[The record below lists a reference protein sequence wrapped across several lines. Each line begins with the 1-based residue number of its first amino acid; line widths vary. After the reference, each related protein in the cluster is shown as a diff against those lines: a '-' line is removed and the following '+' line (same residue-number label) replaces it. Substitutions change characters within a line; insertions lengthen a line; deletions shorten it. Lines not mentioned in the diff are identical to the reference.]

1 MYTFAINE
9 ALRVLVNGVTDLTVD
24 CNRDA
29 LSMIGMAGHNRGAGY
44 QFEISQ
50 QQTCLQRNPLGYL
63 RHQNLLPA
71 CKTKSL
77 KPS

>member
-29 LSMIGMAGHNRGAGY
+29 LSMIGMAGHNRGVGY
-44 QFEISQ
+44 QYEISQ
-50 QQTCLQRNPLGYL
+50 QQTCLQRNPLSTYVIKICYQ
-63 RHQNLLPA
+63 HAKQSP
-71 CKTKSL
+71 
-77 KPS
+77 